1 MATRPSVFPEAV
13 CARFGG
19 QLSRDGGGILDR
31 LGQRGALQPRSDV
44 MRPLTP
50 PSSPVITF
58 TLTTIRG
65 SKGFC
70 GVDFARKK
78 GGKREAVQSSSC
90 ANSQKGSFAQSPG
103 ERYQNRRALM

>member
-1 MATRPSVFPEAV
+1 MFPEAV
-13 CARFGG
+13 RARFGG
-19 QLSRDGGGILDR
+19 QLSRDGGDISDR
-31 LGQRGALQPRSDV
+31 FGGEGRYSPVPMLCGRSH
-44 MRPLTP
+44 RH
-50 PSSPVITF
+50 SSPVITF

-65 SKGFC
+65 SKGFS
-70 GVDFARKK
+70 GVDFASKK